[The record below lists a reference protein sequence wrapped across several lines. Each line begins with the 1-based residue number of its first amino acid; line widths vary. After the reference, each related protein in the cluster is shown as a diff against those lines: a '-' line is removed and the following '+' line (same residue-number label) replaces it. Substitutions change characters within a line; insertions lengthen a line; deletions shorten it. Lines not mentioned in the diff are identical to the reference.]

1 MKHLEIS
8 LGTVMINID
17 INGIWEKY
25 TLNEK
30 IFLLEKSLKNI
41 SNNTVTFSFTNLE
54 KIDSSGI
61 IILIQYIT
69 KLEKNNCTI
78 EIINISKKHKK
89 MLDFYSLNYE
99 KHSYS
104 KEKKKNI
111 FHNITLSI
119 LEFYN
124 NFLGFLY
131 FVGRLNF
138 YLFYSLLHPSKIRF
152 KAIIYHIEVA
162 GFRIIPIIAITM
174 LLISFV
180 TAYQGAIQL
189 EAFGLSLQ
197 IVEMT
202 TMSMFREFAPFIA
215 AIIVAGRSASSY
227 TAQIGAM
234 KITDEID
241 AMRTMGF
248 APDIYLILPRVFALV
263 IIMPLIVFFADM
275 VCLLGEFL
283 LAKFYLSMSFSEFIT
298 RIYNYVEVRHF
309 LLGMVKA
316 PLFGLIIGIIGCY
329 RGLQVRGSTASI
341 GILTTKSVVDSI
353 LWLIVVN
360 SIISYLSITIGF

>member
-1 MKHLEIS
+1 
-8 LGTVMINID
+8 MINFE
-17 INGIWEKY
+17 INGTWEKY
-25 TLNEK
+25 SLNEK
-30 IFLLEKSLKNI
+30 IVLLEKSLKDVKNNKI
-41 SNNTVTFSFTNLE
+41 SFNFKKLE

-61 IILIQYIT
+61 ILLIKYIFE
-69 KLEKNNCTI
+69 LKNNNCEI
-78 EIINISKKHKK
+78 EIINISSKQQK
-89 MLDFYSLNYE
+89 MLDFYTLNYE
-99 KHSYS
+99 KHSYT
-104 KEKKKNI
+104 KETKKNI
-111 FHNITLSI
+111 FYSMTQYIVD
-119 LEFYN
+119 FYE
-124 NFLGFLY
+124 NFVGFLY

-138 YLFYSLLHPSKIRF
+138 YLFYSLFRPSKIRF
-152 KAIIYHIEVA
+152 KAVIYHIEVA

-180 TAYQGAIQL
+180 TAYQGALQL

-298 RIYNYVEVRHF
+298 RIYNYVEIRHF
-309 LLGMVKA
+309 LLGMFKA
-316 PLFGLIIGIIGCY
+316 PLFGLIIAIIGCY
-329 RGLQVRGSTASI
+329 RGFQVKGSTSSI
-341 GILTTKSVVDSI
+341 GMLTTKSVVDSI